1 MRLLAAL
8 VAAAGLAAAGCV
20 TVSEGVGSLG
30 EVGADSVMLVG
41 KIEIVPKVKPE
52 EQKFRAGL
60 DVFNTKRHHIG
71 RAILYMS
78 EKPKYQERTDEALN
92 PPLEETYF
100 LKVPRS
106 HRFVVRGSVTMA
118 LVARA
123 VTATQ
128 SVVDHTELLGA
139 DRVRHPPHRQGDLR
153 RHTPVASRRVPRGH
167 EGRGVR
173 PFRRCSRRLHQ
184 EVRRGP
190 VTAQGPAEARPHQ
203 LNSRRLNADV
213 DLAEPDRSSL
223 PRCDPRY
230 DRPWPERDRLQ

>member
-8 VAAAGLAAAGCV
+8 VAVAGLAAAGCV

-60 DVFNTKRHHIG
+60 DVFNMKRHHIG

-78 EKPKYQERTDEALN
+78 EKPKYQERTDDALN
-92 PPLEETYF
+92 PTLEETYF

-106 HRFVVRGSVTMA
+106 HRFMVRGSVTMA

-123 VTATQ
+123 VTSTQ
-128 SVVDHTELLGA
+128 SVVDHTELL
-139 DRVRHPPHRQGDLR
+139 
-153 RHTPVASRRVPRGH
+153 VPGLI
-167 EGRGVR
+167 EFDIR
-173 PFRRCSRRLHQ
+173 PTDKAIYVGTLRLHRDEFH
-184 EVRRGP
+184 EV
-190 VTAQGPAEARPHQ
+190 TKAEVYDHFAAAY
-203 LNSRRLNADV
+203 ADFTKKFGAG
-213 DLAEPDRSSL
+213 LSL
-223 PRCDPRY
+223 RKALLKSVRTS
-230 DRPWPERDRLQ
+230 

>member
-60 DVFNTKRHHIG
+60 DVFNMKRHHIG

-78 EKPKYQERTDEALN
+78 EKPKYQERTDDALN
-92 PPLEETYF
+92 PTLEETYF

-106 HRFVVRGSVTMA
+106 HRFMVRGSVTMA

-128 SVVDHTELLGA
+128 SVVDHTELLLPGPIEF
-139 DRVRHPPHRQGDLR
+139 DI
-153 RHTPVASRRVPRGH
+153 
-167 EGRGVR
+167 R
-173 PFRRCSRRLHQ
+173 PTDKAIYVGTLRLHRDEFH
-184 EVRRGP
+184 EV
-190 VTAQGPAEARPHQ
+190 TKAEVYDNFAAAY
-203 LNSRRLNADV
+203 ADFTKKFGAG
-213 DLAEPDRSSL
+213 LSL
-223 PRCDPRY
+223 RKALLKSVRAS
-230 DRPWPERDRLQ
+230 